1 MSDIKRNRD
10 KLALVFVAV
19 RDEHDQRF
27 AKLLQLCV
35 DPFNACDHLFVGVV
49 QGSRNDELLREFDDN
64 EREYLDVVLGAD
76 TVRSFVF
83 EHVKKNPT
91 GERMDA
97 YVFTD
102 NWTDAYALTVLLRAL
117 VESVARFGVFE
128 FDDGSTHQAWV
139 RR

>member
-1 MSDIKRNRD
+1 MSIKRNRER
-10 KLALVFVAV
+10 LALVFVPV
-19 RDEHDQRF
+19 RDEQDQRF

-49 QGSRNDELLREFDDN
+49 QGSRNEKLQREFDDD
-64 EREYLDVVLGAD
+64 EREYLDVVLSAD
-76 TVRSFVF
+76 MVRSFVF
-83 EHVKKNPT
+83 EHVKKNQT
-91 GERMDA
+91 SERMDA

-102 NWTDAYALTVLLRAL
+102 DWTDAYALTVLLRAL

-128 FDDGSTHQAWV
+128 FDNGSTHQAWV